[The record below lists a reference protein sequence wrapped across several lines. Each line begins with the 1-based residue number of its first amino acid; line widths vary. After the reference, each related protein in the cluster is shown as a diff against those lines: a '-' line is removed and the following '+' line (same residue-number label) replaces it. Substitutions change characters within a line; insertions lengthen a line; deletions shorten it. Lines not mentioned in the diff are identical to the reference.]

1 MEETD
6 GFPDKYIIELD
17 PAQELDLGRY
27 YYIFIIEMEDYPS
40 VGQEELRFDVIINPC
55 LVTSLDTA
63 VIPEKVEYIVG
74 NIQKSVTYSFT

>member
-1 MEETD
+1 M
-6 GFPDKYIIELD
+6 
-17 PAQELDLGRY
+17 A
-27 YYIFIIEMEDYPS
+27 DYPS